1 MLWRQE
7 LSVFP
12 HGSLDPTEILRALS
26 PRGPHQP
33 GLWGESSS
41 PVLPQPP
48 PQQAGKGCSVLRG
61 FASSRDTYV
70 NNVIFNRGDKGRKH
84 HRKLADSKERKEEEV
99 PLY

>member
-7 LSVFP
+7 LPSFSPVNV
-12 HGSLDPTEILRALS
+12 DPKDIPRALS

-33 GLWGESSS
+33 GLWGKSSY
-41 PVLPQPP
+41 PELLQLPHNRL
-48 PQQAGKGCSVLRG
+48 AKAAAFWRGCL
-61 FASSRDTYV
+61 FRDTYV